1 MEFGTGVWAIEVDP
15 GEMELAIVNLCVNA
29 RDAMP
34 DGGVI
39 TIAVENVHVMGD
51 GGGDF
56 VKISVADT
64 GVGMAPHV
72 QARVFE
78 PFFTT
83 KDVNKGSG
91 LGLPQVYGFAQQ
103 SRGRVTVD
111 SQIGV
116 GTIVTLQL
124 PRSLGEPVLSRPA
137 DIATP
142 TADVG
147 NRGQILL
154 VEDDKEV
161 SALTRELLNELGFS
175 VLHVAS
181 PDAALGALANARD
194 IDVVLSDIMMPGGV
208 SGVHLAREIRRRH
221 PDLRVV
227 LTTGYVEA
235 AADLSDG
242 EFDLLLKPYT
252 AESLATAL
260 RVQSR

>member
-1 MEFGTGVWAIEVDP
+1 MKFGTGVWPIEVDP
-15 GEMELAIVNLCVNA
+15 GEMELAVVNLCVNA

-34 DGGVI
+34 EGGVI
-39 TIAVENVHVMGD
+39 TIAVENVRAAMDGSGD
-51 GGGDF
+51 V

-64 GVGMAPHV
+64 GVGMAPDV
-72 QARVFE
+72 QARAFE

-103 SRGRVTVD
+103 SRGRVTID
-111 SQIGV
+111 SQVGV
-116 GTIVTLQL
+116 GTIVTLHL
-124 PRSLGEPVLSRPA
+124 PRSLGERAAVSRAP

-142 TADVG
+142 AAEVG

-181 PDAALGALANARD
+181 PDAALGALANARN
-194 IDVVLSDIMMPGGV
+194 IDVVLSA
-208 SGVHLAREIRRRH
+208 S
-221 PDLRVV
+221 
-227 LTTGYVEA
+227 
-235 AADLSDG
+235 
-242 EFDLLLKPYT
+242 
-252 AESLATAL
+252 
-260 RVQSR
+260 